1 MEKEFYSVRE
11 FALKLGVSPRTIWR
25 AIKNGRINAFHVGSS
40 ARSSVRIA
48 ATEIARMAYVDLET
62 FIEQKVQ
69 ERLRK

>member
-48 ATEIARMAYVDLET
+48 ATEINRMAVVDLEKI
-62 FIEQKVQ
+62 IEDKIK
-69 ERLRK
+69 ERIG